1 VELDWTTFIL
11 EIINF
16 LVLLWLLKRLLYKP
30 VLNVIARRKA
40 EIEKRVADS
49 LALRQ
54 EAESLRA
61 QYERRII
68 EWEQE
73 RTAARSR
80 LLEDIGMERARL
92 TAALRASLDQ
102 ERDKQRALEERR
114 LNELAGQAE
123 ETAVAQGVKFATLLL
138 SRLASAE
145 LEAQL
150 VRVLLEDLHKLPE
163 AQRTAIRSAAS
174 ETAMPITVTSAYPL
188 MQAGRNRLTEF
199 FAELLGRPASFVWR
213 QDPELKAG
221 VRLSLGFWVLSATL
235 QDELRFFREAN
246 FDAAT
251 TEP

>member
-1 VELDWTTFIL
+1 MELDWTTFIL
-11 EIINF
+11 EVINF
-16 LVLLWLLKRLLYKP
+16 LILLWLLKRLLYKP
-30 VLNVIARRKA
+30 VLNTIAQRKA

-49 LALRQ
+49 QALRQ

-73 RTAARSR
+73 RSAARSR
-80 LLEDIGMERARL
+80 LLEEISTERARL
-92 TAALRASLDQ
+92 TAALRASLEQ

-123 ETAVAQGVKFATLLL
+123 ETAAAQGAKFATLLL

-150 VRVLLEDLHKLPE
+150 VHVLLEDLHKLPE

-174 ETAMPITVTSAYPL
+174 ETAIYS
-188 MQAGRNRLTEF
+188 
-199 FAELLGRPASFVWR
+199 
-213 QDPELKAG
+213 
-221 VRLSLGFWVLSATL
+221 
-235 QDELRFFREAN
+235 
-246 FDAAT
+246 
-251 TEP
+251 